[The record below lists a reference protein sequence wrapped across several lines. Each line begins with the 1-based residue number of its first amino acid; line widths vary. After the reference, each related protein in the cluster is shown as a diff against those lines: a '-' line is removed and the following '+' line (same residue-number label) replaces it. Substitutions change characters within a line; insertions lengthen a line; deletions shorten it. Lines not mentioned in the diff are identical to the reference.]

1 MLLRY
6 FLAKINTIDF
16 WFGNGKVFWRNKVL
30 LDERYQNIV
39 SDILTNNLNGNLSEI
54 TKKQWV
60 IDETLIADAMKHD
73 GDADGLW
80 CILYNWNNCPETLT
94 RYAVRVS
101 GNISHPNQVIP
112 LNMKRN
118 NLLGE
123 FPSIQKRGS
132 CYFIGWE
139 TDIKFEY
146 EENEFTWQE
155 GTPCKV
161 YLDGKY
167 FNVEDKETKES
178 FQKKLDELI
187 N

>member
-1 MLLRY
+1 
-6 FLAKINTIDF
+6 
-16 WFGNGKVFWRNKVL
+16 
-30 LDERYQNIV
+30 
-39 SDILTNNLNGNLSEI
+39 
-54 TKKQWV
+54 
-60 IDETLIADAMKHD
+60 
-73 GDADGLW
+73 
-80 CILYNWNNCPETLT
+80 
-94 RYAVRVS
+94 
-101 GNISHPNQVIP
+101 
-112 LNMKRN
+112 MKRN

-146 EENEFTWQE
+146 KENEFTWQE

-187 N
+187 AKIKN